1 MHVPLGKTAKKR
13 LLRPQGN
20 AFDASPDQNYD
31 LRLGKHSFP
40 RKNCI
45 QLGKVERTLE
55 KNQAIHDFQVLRR
68 KTGHVVRSRSNTC
81 EKISPGGKKE
91 LLSVFGSN
99 TLKTKIGA
107 SMRDP
112 NCWIGNFFHAREGLD
127 TFLIIF
133 A

>member
-1 MHVPLGKTAKKR
+1 MHFPLGKTAKKR

-31 LRLGKHSFP
+31 PRPGKHSFP

-68 KTGHVVRSRSNTC
+68 KTEHVVRSRSNTC

-91 LLSVFGSN
+91 LLAVFGSN
-99 TLKTKIGA
+99 API
-107 SMRDP
+107 R
-112 NCWIGNFFHAREGLD
+112 
-127 TFLIIF
+127 
-133 A
+133 

>member
-1 MHVPLGKTAKKR
+1 MHFPLGKTAKKL

-68 KTGHVVRSRSNTC
+68 KTEHVVRSRSNTC

-91 LLSVFGSN
+91 LLALFGSN
-99 TLKTKIGA
+99 TIGDQLKEA
-107 SMRDP
+107 LYHPQPRSS
-112 NCWIGNFFHAREGLD
+112 
-127 TFLIIF
+127 IF
-133 A
+133 DVHFRG

>member
-68 KTGHVVRSRSNTC
+68 KTEHVVRSRSNTC

-99 TLKTKIGA
+99 NPANTQKYFNILEFQMDPKPKTQTSNQTHTGI
-107 SMRDP
+107 
-112 NCWIGNFFHAREGLD
+112 L
-127 TFLIIF
+127 
-133 A
+133 